1 MTDSSAIME
10 NVSILTGDVM
20 ATMTV
25 EITVTKIIVEVN
37 QSPF

>member
-1 MTDSSAIME
+1 MTDSSVIME

-25 EITVTKIIVEVN
+25 AITVTKITVEVN
-37 QSPF
+37 